1 VGVTPSNF
9 VKLFDAD
16 KTRMI
21 GYPKGERKKE
31 KDMLTAKSHN
41 INSKYQKWDLQ
52 DRSLQLGL
60 VAYKTKTKTKIRF
73 CWSETG
79 LVTRPR
85 SQTTSLENGAV

>member
-1 VGVTPSNF
+1 

-41 INSKYQKWDLQ
+41 INSKYQKWDLLWCTVPIDVNVQ
-52 DRSLQLGL
+52 H
-60 VAYKTKTKTKIRF
+60 
-73 CWSETG
+73 
-79 LVTRPR
+79 
-85 SQTTSLENGAV
+85 N

>member
-1 VGVTPSNF
+1 MGVTPSNF

-41 INSKYQKWDLQ
+41 INSKYQKWDWLWCTVPIDVNVQ
-52 DRSLQLGL
+52 H
-60 VAYKTKTKTKIRF
+60 
-73 CWSETG
+73 
-79 LVTRPR
+79 
-85 SQTTSLENGAV
+85 N